1 MASHAFHSPDVELHK
16 SEVAKPSPLRIIK
29 RSQTI
34 TNSSSGRETFGG
46 RRGTSSESNESM
58 GTPPGGD
65 RPLTVRKKRTTR
77 ASISDWSLEEPLSEM
92 SPEDLNKLDSI
103 WKINGEHSTPNSSAF
118 SYMFVGPSTPQD
130 DPDVT
135 PKAKS
140 SLPRTI
146 SAGAFLKSELHG
158 RSFDIEA
165 GRHSVRGQRHSLY
178 PPQQEILH
186 NRHLYALPQSS
197 PPAIPPRRLSK
208 SKNFF
213 LRAIGGRGSEEIKGV
228 KRSDS
233 TLSKNTLIRRLSR
246 SKKKTS
252 GSYDAF
258 CEDDF
263 SSVSTE
269 SSLPPESFDIADVGI
284 NSIISCDTPS
294 SFSASDTT
302 SITSNDNVFVLCPQI
317 KITPEVN
324 SLDNGNCDLWVAV
337 EVTGV
342 LHKADGRQVSP
353 FLSGPSSSGTFWL
366 LSHNSY

>member
-1 MASHAFHSPDVELHK
+1 
-16 SEVAKPSPLRIIK
+16 
-29 RSQTI
+29 
-34 TNSSSGRETFGG
+34 
-46 RRGTSSESNESM
+46 M

-77 ASISDWSLEEPLSEM
+77 ASISDWGLEEPLSEM

-103 WKINGEHSTPNSSAF
+103 WETNGEYSTSNSSAF
-118 SYMFVGPSTPQD
+118 SYTFVGPSTPQD

-178 PPQQEILH
+178 PPQQEIFH

-197 PPAIPPRRLSK
+197 PPAIPPRRPSK

-233 TLSKNTLIRRLSR
+233 TLSKNTLIRRRLSR

-252 GSYDAF
+252 SSCDAF
-258 CEDDF
+258 CEDDV

-269 SSLPPESFDIADVGI
+269 SSLSPESFDIADVGI
-284 NSIISCDTPS
+284 NSRISCDTPS

-302 SITSNDNVFVLCPQI
+302 SITSNDNVFVLSPQI

-342 LHKADGRQVSP
+342 LHKADCREVSP